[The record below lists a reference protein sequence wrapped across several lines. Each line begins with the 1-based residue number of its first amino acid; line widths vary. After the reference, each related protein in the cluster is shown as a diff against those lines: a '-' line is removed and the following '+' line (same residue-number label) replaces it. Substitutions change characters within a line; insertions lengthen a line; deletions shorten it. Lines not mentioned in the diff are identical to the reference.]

1 MPTPHFKY
9 IYTPVDKLEDTL
21 NEYVQGGHYLFSAQ
35 FLDNGMAHII
45 LVSMPNPNA
54 TSMVHAEEKRS
65 YN

>member
-1 MPTPHFKY
+1 MIPVFKY
-9 IYTPVDKLEDTL
+9 IFTPTDELEDTL
-21 NEYVQGGHYLFSAQ
+21 NEYAQDGFYLFSAQ
-35 FLDNGMAHII
+35 FVDNGMAHVI